1 MKKKISFCL
10 LCGVFLIAITGCGNN
25 DLLNGRWIA
34 TTENQNIYQVNED
47 GSELGGKE
55 DYILECDGNGNYSL
69 TLENNQTEIGTY
81 TIDNNK
87 KITFKDDSDLLVGIC
102 ELSSDEE
109 INCNE
114 KSTYAFKYIKY

>member
-1 MKKKISFCL
+1 M
-10 LCGVFLIAITGCGNN
+10 A
-25 DLLNGRWIA
+25 
-34 TTENQNIYQVNED
+34 NE
-47 GSELGGKE
+47 EK
-55 DYILECDGNGNYSL
+55 
-69 TLENNQTEIGTY
+69 GTY

>member
-1 MKKKISFCL
+1 MLSVSL
-10 LCGVFLIAITGCGNN
+10 LIGITGCGTSAS
-25 DLLNGRWIA
+25 LKGKWIA
-34 TTENQNIYQVNED
+34 TTENQNIYQIDED
-47 GSELGGKE
+47 GDELGGKE
-55 DYILECDGNGNYSL
+55 DYILECDGNGNYTL
-69 TLENNQTEIGTY
+69 TLENNQTEKGTY
-81 TIDNNK
+81 NIDNNK

>member
-1 MKKKISFCL
+1 MKKLFLCL
-10 LCGVFLIAITGCGNN
+10 LSVSLLIVITGCGTSAS
-25 DLLNGRWIA
+25 LKGKWIA
-34 TTENQNIYQVNED
+34 TTENQNIYQIDED
-47 GSELGGKE
+47 GDELGGKE
-55 DYILECDGNGNYSL
+55 DYILECDCNVNYTL
-69 TLENNQTEIGTY
+69 TLENNKTEKGTY

>member
-1 MKKKISFCL
+1 MKKLFLCL
-10 LCGVFLIAITGCGNN
+10 LSVSLLIGITGCGTSAS
-25 DLLNGRWIA
+25 LKGKWIA

-47 GSELGGKE
+47 GDELGGKE
-55 DYILECDGNGNYSL
+55 DYILECDGNGNYTL
-69 TLENNQTEIGTY
+69 TLENNQTVKGTY